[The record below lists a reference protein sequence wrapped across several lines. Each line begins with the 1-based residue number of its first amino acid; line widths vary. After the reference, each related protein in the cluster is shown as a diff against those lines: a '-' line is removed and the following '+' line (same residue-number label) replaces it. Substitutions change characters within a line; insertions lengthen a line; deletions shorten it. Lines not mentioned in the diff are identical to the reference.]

1 MMNSQVYEVCRN
13 RFDTTSTVRLLGATS
28 ILVIAVAVLCGCTQ
42 QSDGSVFKVQS
53 GEKTLL
59 DIKKNPD
66 EKVSIEVDVPKVNLK
81 MNDTTVEQRTT
92 VTETTVNPSPAPV
105 VPVQSAPSPRPVQ
118 SAPAPQPVPGVPGN

>member
-1 MMNSQVYEVCRN
+1 MMNSRVQEIRTN
-13 RFDTTSTVRLLGATS
+13 PHDTTNSTKKLATASLLIGAV
-28 ILVIAVAVLCGCTQ
+28 LVLCGCTQ

-81 MNDTTVEQRTT
+81 MKNSDEVAVEQTT
-92 VTETTVNPSPAPV
+92 TTTETTVVPSTTPV
-105 VPVQSAPSPRPVQ
+105 VPVSPVPGKL
-118 SAPAPQPVPGVPGN
+118 PPQPVPGVNTPN

>member
-13 RFDTTSTVRLLGATS
+13 RFDTTSTVRLLATTS
-28 ILVIAVAVLCGCTQ
+28 ILVSAVFVLCGCTQ
-42 QSDGSVFKVQS
+42 QSDGSIFKVQS

-81 MNDTTVEQRTT
+81 MKHDDDTTVEQHTT
-92 VTETTVNPSPAPV
+92 VTETTVNPTPTPAPV
-105 VPVQSAPSPRPVQ
+105 VPVPAQPTRAPR
-118 SAPAPQPVPGVPGN
+118 PVPGVPVN

>member
-1 MMNSQVYEVCRN
+1 MMNSRVHEIRINQP
-13 RFDTTSTVRLLGATS
+13 DTTHSTKKLATAS
-28 ILVIAVAVLCGCTQ
+28 LVIGAVLVLCGCTQ

-81 MNDTTVEQRTT
+81 MKNSDDVDVEQTT
-92 VTETTVNPSPAPV
+92 TTTETTVIPSTSPVVPASPAPTRL
-105 VPVQSAPSPRPVQ
+105 P
-118 SAPAPQPVPGVPGN
+118 PQPVPGVNTPN